1 MKNKF
6 LLTVLSLI
14 CAITFIFVLAA
25 CNGDNSHTHNYIMKY
40 DETYHWQEC
49 TVSGC
54 TAKTI
59 DRTVHAFD
67 AKNVC
72 NGCGYVKGAVVPD
85 NQDKLS
91 VAGYSYVFSYAE
103 ISYNG
108 DLLSEESYNMLKE
121 KIQISMS
128 GAAMAFF
135 KDGSCTSTQNGMTVK
150 GTYKQS
156 GAKLS
161 VSING
166 QSSDMNVTENSISVT
181 TTMPLDNFVLPEQK
195 PDNGAENDKTD
206 ENNENAPSDNAPDYS
221 VEIASASALSADEIT
236 ITLVFEKGAGGNKP
250 IKPDNPS
257 VPDDGTVWC
266 KHETVNLWHVTGSED
281 STCKKAG
288 WTLDVYVCKGYNEDP
303 HKGKL
308 FCGEIFAS
316 EQAAIDNDPV
326 GRISE
331 YELEFYDFEYYRQSS
346 PLAEHTPVTDKAVA
360 ATCETK
366 GKTEGSHCGVCNM
379 VIKAQT
385 ETDFADHS
393 YTYTIKSHGATATG
407 DTYNICSTCGKFENK
422 DISYKMT
429 LNGSGESYTLEKAK
443 GTELTGQIN
452 IPYEC
457 NGKPVTVIDY
467 CAFKDCTA
475 LTTVSI
481 PSSVTTIVRDAFEN
495 CGGLTRIF
503 IPDSVKEIG
512 VGAFYGCSKLINI
525 TIPNSVT
532 KLGRCLGRCTSLE
545 SLTLPYLS
553 GKLGSYFGDYEY
565 SGNENVPQSLKTV
578 RISGGIIDND
588 AFRDCTG
595 INKVYLGSGVTQI
608 HTNAFQNCT
617 ELTEVSFSEGLRII
631 YDSAFEGCTKLE
643 KLTNVP
649 NSLEEIRG
657 YVFKDCVS
665 LNNITLG
672 YAESNLKSVYDTAF
686 VGCSI
691 ETATIPAAAAQ
702 AVGYGC
708 KESIKTVKITSG
720 DNIRSEAFENCTE
733 LTNVEIPDSVVSI
746 GGNAFS
752 GCNRLLYNENGNS
765 YYLGNIGN
773 DCAAL
778 IKVNDTSITSYT
790 INAKTKVIYGSAF
803 NNCNSLTSIT
813 VDESNTNYASQDGIL
828 YNKDKTE
835 FIYIPAAIQGA
846 VTIANG
852 VTSVGDRAFSG
863 RSGLTSITIPGSV
876 TSIGYYA
883 FRYCS
888 GLTSITI
895 PGSVTSIGFGAFSN
909 CSGLTS
915 ITISSGV
922 TSIGHEAFYYCNNLT
937 CITVEADNRNYAS
950 QDGILYNKDKTE
962 FIYIPA
968 AIQGAVTIPNGVTS
982 IGDSAFSGCNGLTSI
997 TIPGSVTSIGFG
1009 AFSNCSGLTSITIP
1023 SGVTS
1028 IGNEAFYYCNN
1039 LTCITVE
1046 TDNRN
1051 YASQDGILYNKAK
1064 TEFIH
1069 IPAAIQGAVTIP
1081 NGVTSVGDSA
1091 FSGCSG
1097 LTSVTIPDS
1106 VRSIGK
1112 LAFNGCSQLV
1122 SISIGAG
1129 VNVIGGDAFEACNA
1143 LNSVYITDLSAW
1155 CNIEF
1160 NNNPLLY
1167 GAKLYLNGQ
1176 TLKDEVILPN
1186 TVTSL
1191 GNYALLGCNEI
1202 TALIIPDSVKTVGYM
1217 ALSGCSALKSLT
1229 IPFVGSSL
1237 KINEEDTRYP
1247 FGYIFGPHR
1256 YEGGVEVKQWSSSGN
1271 KTYQVTYYVPA
1282 TLKKVTVLGGNLNFS
1297 SFDDCNMIEELTVG
1311 EDVVGIDGNA
1321 IRELDGLKTVYWNA
1335 TYCVFN
1341 ELNYTFNPAIK
1352 YVNADLIIGGNVKQ
1366 IPARAFYGWIGL
1378 RNVTIPDSVDGIGQ
1392 HAFYDCGQSVNYNEY
1407 NNGLYLG
1414 NPNNPYMI
1422 LVKTTSTD
1430 ITSLIVHDKTTII
1443 LYDAYSNCNNLQ
1455 YTEYGNAL
1463 YLGSET
1469 NPYKVLVKAV
1479 NTDIESCSINE
1490 QTEIISYGAFW
1501 GCRNLTHINIPD
1513 RVRTISHYSFTDCT
1527 GLQEISVGA
1536 SVKFIGDFS
1545 LAGNVAL
1552 TRISFSGS
1560 KAQWLAIAK
1569 GELWNNGSGLY
1580 IIKCSD
1586 GELQRGV

>member
-14 CAITFIFVLAA
+14 CAITFIFGLAA

-135 KDGSCTSTQNGMTVK
+135 KDGSCTSTQNGMTVE

-166 QSSDMNVTENSISVT
+166 QSSEMNVAENSISVT
-181 TTMPLDNFVLPEQK
+181 TTMPLDNFVLPEQT

-221 VEIASASALSADEIT
+221 VEIASASALSADEVT

-266 KHETVNLWHVTGSED
+266 KHETVNLWHVTDSED

-443 GTELTGQIN
+443 GTELAGQIN

-467 CAFKDCTA
+467 CAFKGCTA

-608 HTNAFQNCT
+608 HTNAFQNCI
-617 ELTEVSFSEGLRII
+617 ELTEVSFSEGLKII

-649 NSLEEIRG
+649 NSLEEICG

-665 LNNITLG
+665 LNSITLG

-746 GGNAFS
+746 GDNAFS

-835 FIYIPAAIQGA
+835 FIYIPAAIQGD

-852 VTSVGDRAFSG
+852 VTSVRDRAFSG
-863 RSGLTSITIPGSV
+863 RS
-876 TSIGYYA
+876 
-883 FRYCS
+883 
-888 GLTSITI
+888 
-895 PGSVTSIGFGAFSN
+895 
-909 CSGLTS
+909 
-915 ITISSGV
+915 
-922 TSIGHEAFYYCNNLT
+922 
-937 CITVEADNRNYAS
+937 
-950 QDGILYNKDKTE
+950 
-962 FIYIPA
+962 
-968 AIQGAVTIPNGVTS
+968 
-982 IGDSAFSGCNGLTSI
+982 GLTSI

-1028 IGNEAFYYCNN
+1028 IGHEAFYYCNN

-1097 LTSVTIPDS
+1097 LTSVTIPDN

-1341 ELNYTFNPAIK
+1341 ESNYTFNPAIK

-1569 GELWNNGSGLY
+1569 GELWNNGSGSY

-1586 GELQRGV
+1586 GELQRGI

>member
-14 CAITFIFVLAA
+14 CAITFIFGLAA

-135 KDGSCTSTQNGMTVK
+135 KDGSCTSTQNGMTVE

-166 QSSDMNVTENSISVT
+166 QSSEMNVAENSISVT
-181 TTMPLDNFVLPEQK
+181 TTMPLDNFVLPEQT

-221 VEIASASALSADEIT
+221 VEIASASALSADEVT

-266 KHETVNLWHVTGSED
+266 QHETVNLWHVTDSED

-467 CAFKDCTA
+467 CAFKGCTA

-617 ELTEVSFSEGLRII
+617 ELTEVSFSEGLKII

-649 NSLEEIRG
+649 NSLEEICG

-665 LNNITLG
+665 LNSITLG

-746 GGNAFS
+746 GDNAFS

-852 VTSVGDRAFSG
+852 VTSVRDRAFSG

-876 TSIGYYA
+876 
-883 FRYCS
+883 R
-888 GLTSITI
+888 
-895 PGSVTSIGFGAFSN
+895 SIGFGAFSN

-922 TSIGHEAFYYCNNLT
+922 TSIGH
-937 CITVEADNRNYAS
+937 
-950 QDGILYNKDKTE
+950 
-962 FIYIPA
+962 
-968 AIQGAVTIPNGVTS
+968 
-982 IGDSAFSGCNGLTSI
+982 
-997 TIPGSVTSIGFG
+997 
-1009 AFSNCSGLTSITIP
+1009 
-1023 SGVTS
+1023 
-1028 IGNEAFYYCNN
+1028 EAFYYCNN

-1097 LTSVTIPDS
+1097 LTSVTIPDN

-1341 ELNYTFNPAIK
+1341 ESNYTFNPAIK

-1569 GELWNNGSGLY
+1569 GELWNNGSGSY

-1586 GELQRGV
+1586 GELQRGI

>member
-14 CAITFIFVLAA
+14 CAITFIFGLAA

-135 KDGSCTSTQNGMTVK
+135 KDGSCTSTQNGMTVE

-166 QSSDMNVTENSISVT
+166 QSSEMNVAENSISVT
-181 TTMPLDNFVLPEQK
+181 TTMPLDNFVLPEQT

-221 VEIASASALSADEIT
+221 VEIASASALSADEVT

-266 KHETVNLWHVTGSED
+266 QHETVNLWHVTDSED

-467 CAFKDCTA
+467 CAFKGCTA

-617 ELTEVSFSEGLRII
+617 ELTEVSFSEGLKII

-649 NSLEEIRG
+649 NSLEEICG

-665 LNNITLG
+665 LNSITLG

-746 GGNAFS
+746 GDNAFS

-852 VTSVGDRAFSG
+852 VTSVRDRAFSG
-863 RSGLTSITIPGSV
+863 R
-876 TSIGYYA
+876 
-883 FRYCS
+883 S

-922 TSIGHEAFYYCNNLT
+922 TSIGH
-937 CITVEADNRNYAS
+937 
-950 QDGILYNKDKTE
+950 
-962 FIYIPA
+962 
-968 AIQGAVTIPNGVTS
+968 
-982 IGDSAFSGCNGLTSI
+982 
-997 TIPGSVTSIGFG
+997 
-1009 AFSNCSGLTSITIP
+1009 
-1023 SGVTS
+1023 
-1028 IGNEAFYYCNN
+1028 EAFYYCNN

-1097 LTSVTIPDS
+1097 LTSVTIPDN

-1341 ELNYTFNPAIK
+1341 ESNYTFNPAIK

-1569 GELWNNGSGLY
+1569 GELWNNGSGSY

-1586 GELQRGV
+1586 GELQRGI

>member
-14 CAITFIFVLAA
+14 CAITFIFGLAA

-135 KDGSCTSTQNGMTVK
+135 KDGSCTSTQNGMTVE

-166 QSSDMNVTENSISVT
+166 QSSEMNVAENSISVT
-181 TTMPLDNFVLPEQK
+181 TTMPLDNFVLPEQT

-221 VEIASASALSADEIT
+221 VEIASASALSADEVT

-266 KHETVNLWHVTGSED
+266 QHETVNLWHVTDSED

-617 ELTEVSFSEGLRII
+617 ELTEVSFSEGLKII
-631 YDSAFEGCTKLE
+631 YDSAFEGCAKLE

-649 NSLEEIRG
+649 NSLEEICG

-665 LNNITLG
+665 LNSITLG

-746 GGNAFS
+746 GDNAFS

-852 VTSVGDRAFSG
+852 VTSVRDRAFSG
-863 RSGLTSITIPGSV
+863 RS
-876 TSIGYYA
+876 
-883 FRYCS
+883 
-888 GLTSITI
+888 
-895 PGSVTSIGFGAFSN
+895 
-909 CSGLTS
+909 
-915 ITISSGV
+915 
-922 TSIGHEAFYYCNNLT
+922 
-937 CITVEADNRNYAS
+937 
-950 QDGILYNKDKTE
+950 
-962 FIYIPA
+962 
-968 AIQGAVTIPNGVTS
+968 
-982 IGDSAFSGCNGLTSI
+982 GLTSI

-1028 IGNEAFYYCNN
+1028 IGHEAFYYCNN

-1046 TDNRN
+1046 ADNRN

-1097 LTSVTIPDS
+1097 LTSVTIPDN

-1341 ELNYTFNPAIK
+1341 ESNYTFNPAIK

-1586 GELQRGV
+1586 GELQRGI

>member
-14 CAITFIFVLAA
+14 CAITFIFGLAA

-135 KDGSCTSTQNGMTVK
+135 KDGSCTSTQNGMTVE

-166 QSSDMNVTENSISVT
+166 QSSEMNVAENSISVT
-181 TTMPLDNFVLPEQK
+181 TTMPLDNFVLPEQT

-221 VEIASASALSADEIT
+221 VEIASASALSADEVT

-266 KHETVNLWHVTGSED
+266 QHETVNLWHVTDSED

-467 CAFKDCTA
+467 CAFKGCTA

-617 ELTEVSFSEGLRII
+617 ELTEVSFSEGLKII

-649 NSLEEIRG
+649 NSLEEICG

-665 LNNITLG
+665 LNSITLG

-746 GGNAFS
+746 GDNAFS

-852 VTSVGDRAFSG
+852 VTSVRDRAFSG

-876 TSIGYYA
+876 
-883 FRYCS
+883 R
-888 GLTSITI
+888 
-895 PGSVTSIGFGAFSN
+895 
-909 CSGLTS
+909 
-915 ITISSGV
+915 
-922 TSIGHEAFYYCNNLT
+922 
-937 CITVEADNRNYAS
+937 
-950 QDGILYNKDKTE
+950 
-962 FIYIPA
+962 
-968 AIQGAVTIPNGVTS
+968 
-982 IGDSAFSGCNGLTSI
+982 
-997 TIPGSVTSIGFG
+997 SIGFG

-1028 IGNEAFYYCNN
+1028 IGHEAFYYCNN

-1097 LTSVTIPDS
+1097 LTSVTIPDN

-1341 ELNYTFNPAIK
+1341 ESNYTFNPAIK

-1569 GELWNNGSGLY
+1569 GELWNNGSGSY

-1586 GELQRGV
+1586 GELQRGI